1 MQPYWHSRSL
11 SDVLESVTATR
22 FVAPLREGGSLPGLV
37 EADDLG
43 TYVVKFTGAGQGRKV
58 LVAEVLVGELARRL
72 GIPTPRLAVVD
83 LPSAIARYE
92 ADEEVQ
98 DLLNA
103 SPGSEPPSRR
113 GRTKRVA
120 VTDSSTSF
128 RLRES
133 Q

>member
-92 ADEEVQ
+92 ADE
-98 DLLNA
+98 
-103 SPGSEPPSRR
+103 
-113 GRTKRVA
+113 
-120 VTDSSTSF
+120 
-128 RLRES
+128 
-133 Q
+133 